1 MKVILNFVNVLKIFS
16 TVFATVTQSILCPN
30 FVCESENMKPFAT
43 GDGNL
48 GTLETIQNPL
58 VLSNA
63 KTPEK
68 S

>member
-30 FVCESENMKPFAT
+30 FVCESENMKPFAK
-43 GDGNL
+43 GDGNF